1 MLLDFSLVHDKPSSS
16 MMIFDIT
23 LGPEPPSI
31 RQQWAILSIIFTEM
45 KNGGFFTGCLKVFTP
60 ILFTVGSSYFASSKI
75 LAMVE
80 DFPSIKFLICFCC
93 LGMETMSKRVAS
105 SLILS
110 IWLRMLYLEEV
121 RGEGTP

>member
-1 MLLDFSLVHDKPSSS
+1 MLLEFSLVHDKPSSS

-45 KNGGFFTGCLKVFTP
+45 KNGGFFTGCLKLFTP
-60 ILFTVGSSYFASSKI
+60 ILFTVGSSSFVSSKR

-80 DFPSIKFLICFCC
+80 AFPSIKFLRCFCC
-93 LGMETMSKRVAS
+93 SGMTTMSKRVAS
-105 SLILS
+105 ALILAN
-110 IWLRMLYLEEV
+110 WLRMLYLEEG